1 MSEATEKILQI
12 IPADGWEAMFEDEDS
27 VPVVC
32 FALAQSTDEQGAV
45 STEVRPMVSLGDS
58 IEFCDDYP
66 NYMGVTRADDLPGD
80 DDDEDDEDDDE

>member
-1 MSEATEKILQI
+1 MSEPMAKILQI

-32 FALAQSTDEQGAV
+32 FALVQAIDEQGAM
-45 STEVRPMVSLGDS
+45 STDVRPMASLGEA

-66 NYMGVTRADDLPGD
+66 NYQGVSRIDADSL
-80 DDDEDDEDDDE
+80 DDEDDEDDE

>member
-1 MSEATEKILQI
+1 MSEPMAKILQI

-32 FALAQSTDEQGAV
+32 FALVQGTDEQGAAT
-45 STEVRPMVSLGDS
+45 TEVRPMASLGEA

-66 NYMGVTRADDLPGD
+66 NYQGVTRADPDLLD
-80 DDDEDDEDDDE
+80 DDDEDEDEDE

>member
-1 MSEATEKILQI
+1 MSDAMAKILQI

-32 FALAQSTDEQGAV
+32 FALVQSTDEQGAA
-45 STEVRPMVSLGDS
+45 STEVRPMASLGEA

-66 NYMGVTRADDLPGD
+66 NYQGVSRVDADSL

>member
-1 MSEATEKILQI
+1 MSDAMAKILQI

-32 FALAQSTDEQGAV
+32 FALVQSTDEQGAA
-45 STEVRPMVSLGDS
+45 STEVRPMASLGEA

-66 NYMGVTRADDLPGD
+66 NYQGVSRVDADLL
-80 DDDEDDEDDDE
+80 DDDEEEDEYEDE